1 MFQASGTKG
10 EAGPTATLSDV
21 IACESAGHGAAMC
34 DLTRQVALTGVRWCF
49 AGFETSGIVGMTG
62 SGCVSATFDCARRNP
77 ACGGRTSRQVYAA
90 GGRVCNINPMRYGL
104 HKRVRASTVERRRN
118 ATGTGHSG
126 NSARLKTGETPP
138 SAGQCDLP
146 GRIAHCRTVTSAF
159 ARDYEATGGG
169 RPSLSCG
176 AACLKRQ

>member
-62 SGCVSATFDCARRNP
+62 SGVVPPTFDCARRNP
-77 ACGGRTSRQVYAA
+77 
-90 GGRVCNINPMRYGL
+90 L
-104 HKRVRASTVERRRN
+104 VE
-118 ATGTGHSG
+118 AEAHGIDVADSPSG
-126 NSARLKTGETPP
+126 CVN
-138 SAGQCDLP
+138 LP
-146 GRIAHCRTVTSAF
+146 
-159 ARDYEATGGG
+159 
-169 RPSLSCG
+169 
-176 AACLKRQ
+176 